1 MKRLCLVQAGFHRY
15 YRERSEPRVQR
26 LRMKLR
32 VFAVLIVLVASP
44 YISAA
49 IPTQAPVSSNPHPA
63 EKTYDVRSF
72 VSELQRLEV
81 ELQTQPS
88 PTGIKKFRDGLP
100 ASWNVTTPE
109 HSYSIST
116 KQLRDQLKGNSTDD
130 AETWLE
136 QLKLE

>member
-1 MKRLCLVQAGFHRY
+1 MKLLCRLPADFHRY
-15 YRERSEPRVQR
+15 YRECSEPGVQR

-32 VFAVLIVLVASP
+32 VFAVLIALVASP
-44 YISAA
+44 FSSTA
-49 IPTQAPVSSNPHPA
+49 IPTQAPATSNPQPA
-63 EKTYDVRSF
+63 EKIYDVTSF
-72 VSELQRLEV
+72 VSELQRLEA

-100 ASWNVTTPE
+100 RSWNVSAPE

-116 KQLRDQLKGNSTDD
+116 QPLRDQLNENSTDN

-136 QLKLE
+136 HLQ